1 LTHSIC
7 NNINEQTCEMIVFTL
22 FVILFLSFVYMTF
35 VTDTVKECAQ
45 RGLIAIDT
53 NISNPSCRR
62 FVNTRKYQVDCRP
75 VISSLYPL
83 LITGLGGSGT
93 HESAAKLIRK
103 GLNLPHEELG
113 LDGSVVS
120 DSSLFA
126 NSMTHLSLYY
136 YAYIR
141 THRIYCCMSYS

>member
-1 LTHSIC
+1 M
-7 NNINEQTCEMIVFTL
+7 EKIVVTIFI
-22 FVILFLSFVYMTF
+22 VLFLSFVYTTF
-35 VTDTVKECAQ
+35 VTDTANEFTQ
-45 RGLIAIDT
+45 RGLIAINA

-75 VISSLYPL
+75 VTSSLYPL

-93 HESAAKLIRK
+93 HESAAKLIKK

-113 LDGSVVS
+113 LHGSVVS

-126 NSMTHLSLYY
+126 NSMTHLSFYY
-136 YAYIR
+136 YVCTR
-141 THRIYCCMSYS
+141 THRINYCISYSWTLF